1 MNEARVACRRTA
13 SPGLTTILSLVL
25 LSIVAFSACFSSP
38 DPNLYALYPQAGTK
52 SGAPALRVEL
62 RRPNAPGYLD
72 RPQIV
77 RRVGPGRL
85 DLAGNDWWG
94 SPFEEMVGT
103 TMALN
108 QVATVSAPEPRLLV
122 VTPFDKGQSKAIEKA
137 IRDASLGLDP
147 AQQGGIIRVP
157 LPSMNEERRRE
168 LVKVVH
174 KYAED
179 GKIAIRHART
189 HGRAPKRNRRWCKWR
204 PRARSCAADHPGYT
218 SRSGIHSDE
227 PHLRGHETSPAVGR
241 LRRQRRL

>member
-1 MNEARVACRRTA
+1 MTPIQQIMQGTRTA
-13 SPGLTTILSLVL
+13 MEKALEAAKREFSGIHAGKASPTML
-25 LSIVAFSACFSSP
+25 
-38 DPNLYALYPQAGTK
+38 DPVKVDMY
-52 SGAPALRVEL
+52 
-62 RRPNAPGYLD
+62 
-72 RPQIV
+72 
-77 RRVGPGRL
+77 
-85 DLAGNDWWG
+85 
-94 SPFEEMVGT
+94 GT

-189 HGRAPKRNRRWCKWR
+189 HGRDQLKKL
-204 PRARSCAADHPGYT
+204 
-218 SRSGIHSDE
+218 SGVSEDDVKHAEKDLQKIHDDFIHKVDDLIKAKE
-227 PHLRGHETSPAVGR
+227 AEIMAV
-241 LRRQRRL
+241 